1 MLAGLRHSR
10 DMAEQDAA
18 RYADIIDLCG
28 DIRQSAE
35 SVAALAQQHSREL
48 RKTSRTEREM
58 IGFIVNAIE
67 EKPVKNRPST
77 NDVEAGGVKARVIR
91 LADGKC
97 ELCGSTMFLT
107 CHHIIPRAEGGTN
120 DAENFMALCRSCH
133 DEIEDKGYRTRTEI
147 KRHITAANVFVASAD
162 ANRRDAIEERKAQRA
177 REEREETAEVFDWA
191 AQWGEGFW
199 SRVPYIKLGDPVPPT
214 PKWCLCVYGGVRRS
228 TRNESTMPLTL
239 RQKGVTE
246 L

>member
-1 MLAGLRHSR
+1 MYSLEDTLNNLYTASRMLQGLRNSP
-10 DMAEQDAA
+10 DVDDQDEA
-18 RYADIIDLCG
+18 RYAEIIDLCA

-97 ELCGSTMFLT
+97 ELCGI
-107 CHHIIPRAEGGTN
+107 HH
-120 DAENFMALCRSCH
+120 
-133 DEIEDKGYRTRTEI
+133 
-147 KRHITAANVFVASAD
+147 
-162 ANRRDAIEERKAQRA
+162 
-177 REEREETAEVFDWA
+177 VFDLPSHRTA
-191 AQWGEGFW
+191 RRRRHE
-199 SRVPYIKLGDPVPPT
+199 RRRKLHRALPILP
-214 PKWCLCVYGGVRRS
+214 
-228 TRNESTMPLTL
+228 
-239 RQKGVTE
+239 
-246 L
+246 